1 MLFDPN
7 SPLVNWWKLVWFL
20 MHDFILSLVVRDSLS
35 KVERM
40 LKWAFKGDVFY
51 VFCRSKMEGRG
62 ASLVSALFFPGV
74 LYELAAVM

>member
-1 MLFDPN
+1 
-7 SPLVNWWKLVWFL
+7 

-40 LKWAFKGDVFY
+40 LIWAFKGDVFY

-62 ASLVSALFFPGV
+62 ASLVSALVFPGV
-74 LYELAAVM
+74 LY